1 MKQEEAVRLTQL
13 CFPNAKGKVHVK
25 TVCRLWAGMGH
36 VYELSFGSNSRNS
49 TQKFIVKCV
58 DPGPSQVDSI
68 GGRRKAASYQVEANF
83 YENYANDL
91 IDNHDLPL
99 PRPHHV
105 EHNGNQTIICMSKL
119 EQDNARHHGTT
130 NNVDEQVIK
139 WLARLHASTW
149 ESNAEGLQPI
159 GSYWYLDTRPDEH
172 ADMPRTGWQ
181 GRLKRAARAIDGR
194 LQRDSMQCIIHGDA
208 KEANIL
214 WTDHGEVAMCDF
226 QYCGKG
232 PPTRDLAYFLCSSTN
247 AQDEE
252 ALLKVYYDELIEL
265 LPNTATRP
273 SFEQLQES
281 LELACC
287 DYARFMSGWGFW
299 GNDLSR
305 RVIAL
310 LNRLDGGKDLGSEE
324 AYDEAMRRE
333 FG

>member
-1 MKQEEAVRLTQL
+1 MEQQEAVRLAQL
-13 CFPNAKGKVHVK
+13 CFPSAKKIGKVHVK

-36 VYELSFGSNSRNS
+36 VYELSFGKP
-49 TQKFIVKCV
+49 TETFVVKCV
-58 DPGPSQVDSI
+58 DPDPSQVDSL

-83 YENYANDL
+83 YENYATDL
-91 IDNHDLPL
+91 LDDHDLPL
-99 PRPHHV
+99 PRPYHV

-119 EQDNARHHGTT
+119 GHDGRHG
-130 NNVDEQVIK
+130 NCYAEEAVIK

-149 ESNAEGLQPI
+149 KINAEGLQSI

-181 GRLKRAARAIDGR
+181 GRLKRAARAIDSR

-214 WTDHGEVAMCDF
+214 WTENGEVAMCDF

-247 AQDEE
+247 ADDEDT
-252 ALLKVYYDELIEL
+252 LLHVYHEKLVKL
-265 LPNTATRP
+265 LPDTTSKP
-273 SFEQLQES
+273 SLEQLKES
-281 LELACC
+281 LELAFC
-287 DYARFMSGWGFW
+287 DYARFMAGWGYW
-299 GNDLSR
+299 GNDVSR
-305 RVIAL
+305 RVVAV
-310 LNRLDGGKDLGSEE
+310 LNRLDDGKDLGSEE
-324 AYDEAMRRE
+324 AYDEAVRRE